1 MNFSTTPSCLK
12 PFWNIFFRVLGY
24 LKNSSVIFS
33 FVVFFS
39 CPSVFYSVSFM
50 VSFLWCSSCYRNFFV
65 ALKTRF
71 SEILFFGVSG
81 KFFSIVSALF
91 FSLLLCTSFLL
102 LWNSSFRYSC
112 IVLSSAKFFILL
124 LPLHCS
130 FYLVWNSLVL
140 PFFITFNLLLLYSFA
155 LFFIIRIFHSFE
167 SRTKSSI
174 SNSSS
179 LRFSYFFKY
188 LVWYILELHLI
199 TKIAIVKLFSSVWSF
214 VLQLLIQ
221 NSYFRRILIL
231 EK

>member
-1 MNFSTTPSCLK
+1 M
-12 PFWNIFFRVLGY
+12 FFRIVRY
-24 LKNSSVIFS
+24 LENSSVIFS

-39 CPSVFYSVSFM
+39 CPSVFYGVSFM
-50 VSFLWCSSCYRNFFV
+50 VSFLWCFSCYRNFFV

-112 IVLSSAKFFILL
+112 IVLSSAKFFCTFL

-140 PFFITFNLLLLYSFA
+140 LFFITFNLLLLYSFT

-167 SRTKSSI
+167 SRMKSSI
-174 SNSSS
+174 SNSFS
-179 LRFSYFFKY
+179 LRLSYFFNY

-199 TKIAIVKLFSSVWSF
+199 TKIAIVKLFSWIWSF

-221 NSYFRRILIL
+221 NSYFRWILVL
-231 EK
+231 TK